1 MPLSSDTAVHLAAL
15 DGTEFNLPAQIVQAS
30 FKEQHLFFKDLDAA
44 TESTHDATT
53 IERFEE
59 DLENKMARDTATG
72 WMMPLLAEFDS
83 ATNTQPTPT
92 AVMEAAFYLIT
103 STLLRVPATGCINV
117 KQALTLLHFAR
128 WIHCCKTTE
137 WEEAVLFF
145 PEAGRPP
152 LAYQLR
158 LILIGAA
165 GTGKS
170 TILRI
175 VEALADKFF
184 GPASVR
190 KGAPSNAAARVVGGD
205 TIHALCKLPFVG
217 GLYGGAKSYLSVPV
231 LRAFKERWRTAKFIY
246 EGVS

>member
-1 MPLSSDTAVHLAAL
+1 M
-15 DGTEFNLPAQIVQAS
+15 
-30 FKEQHLFFKDLDAA
+30 
-44 TESTHDATT
+44 
-53 IERFEE
+53 
-59 DLENKMARDTATG
+59 
-72 WMMPLLAEFDS
+72 
-83 ATNTQPTPT
+83 
-92 AVMEAAFYLIT
+92 
-103 STLLRVPATGCINV
+103 

-128 WIHCCKTTE
+128 WIQCCKTTE
-137 WEEAVLFF
+137 WEEAGLFF

-190 KGAPSNAAARVVGGD
+190 KCAPSNAAARVVGGD

-231 LRAFKERWRTAKFIY
+231 LRVFKERWRTAKFIY
-246 EGVS
+246 EGVNQVYFKSSWFHISAGLCQECHDPLHVALEYPKIRPFPFLGWGRRRLRSHKQHASLRNRYSIRECQYRCVIHHG

>member
-1 MPLSSDTAVHLAAL
+1 MPLSTDTAVHLAAL

-30 FKEQHLFFKDLDAA
+30 VQEQHLFFKDLDAA
-44 TESTHDATT
+44 TESAHDAATV
-53 IERFEE
+53 ERFEE

-92 AVMEAAFYLIT
+92 TVLEAAFYLIT
-103 STLLRVPATGCINV
+103 STLLRVPGTGCINV

-128 WIHCCKTTE
+128 WIQCCKTTE
-137 WEEAVLFF
+137 WEEAGLFF

-205 TIHALCKLPFVG
+205 TIHALFKIPFVG
-217 GLYGGAKSYLSVPV
+217 GLYGGAKSYLSAPV
-231 LRAFKERWRTAKFIY
+231 LRAFKRSWDPVKFIH

>member
-1 MPLSSDTAVHLAAL
+1 M
-15 DGTEFNLPAQIVQAS
+15 
-30 FKEQHLFFKDLDAA
+30 
-44 TESTHDATT
+44 
-53 IERFEE
+53 
-59 DLENKMARDTATG
+59 
-72 WMMPLLAEFDS
+72 
-83 ATNTQPTPT
+83 
-92 AVMEAAFYLIT
+92 
-103 STLLRVPATGCINV
+103 
-117 KQALTLLHFAR
+117 
-128 WIHCCKTTE
+128 
-137 WEEAVLFF
+137 FF

-190 KGAPSNAAARVVGGD
+190 KGAPSNAAARVLGGD
-205 TIHALCKLPFVG
+205 TIHALCKIPFVG

-231 LRAFKERWRTAKFIY
+231 LRAFKRRWDTARFIY
-246 EGVS
+246 EGVN